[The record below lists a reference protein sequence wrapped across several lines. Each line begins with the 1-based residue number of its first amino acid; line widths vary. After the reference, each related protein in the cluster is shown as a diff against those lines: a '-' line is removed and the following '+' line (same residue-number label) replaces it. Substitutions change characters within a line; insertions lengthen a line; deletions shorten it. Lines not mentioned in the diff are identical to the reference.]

1 LQERSTYSEK
11 KGKKSK
17 IWKRQS
23 DETDLE
29 FYNSDYDVEDGA
41 DDIFAAT
48 NFLHQVIFFKCTKIS

>member
-1 LQERSTYSEK
+1 LEEVVTT
-11 KGKKSK
+11 
-17 IWKRQS
+17 
-23 DETDLE
+23 ETDLE